1 MEKPKSLTNIT
12 TILLLAFGLLALSTS
27 FAVSLFSSVAEAKP
41 ATVRLQEGLYAE
53 EIDGDLD
60 SAMKIYEQIIGDK
73 SAQNSCVAKAM
84 YRLGMCHL
92 KKQNEQQAK
101 AVFEKLIAQ
110 FPEQTSIVEKVRPL
124 LDDMSNPDPAA
135 LMPPDTKIY
144 VELGSPGRQ
153 IEKILNMLKG
163 TPFENPL
170 TALGGGRSG
179 EKSPGDVM
187 AALLNPSMIQE
198 FKKIRGMAVGFTGIS
213 GNNPPVV
220 VVLYPGKSDALRG
233 ILLAGLGMV
242 GTPGEPIEGMQTL
255 IIQNTAGAA
264 YDDEVIIMG
273 QPLDQLRWCA
283 KQHKGAT
290 AEPTLA
296 SENRL
301 FAKLS
306 RKSREENAVTIWLDG
321 AATFAAISEQ
331 MARSGQ
337 SAQLRLVD
345 GVADFGS
352 LEEVIAHL
360 RVEEKGFSA
369 ELSTGFKDGHGC
381 LAYDLIRTPN
391 LSTAGFEAVPA
402 EAVGLVSFALGEAES
417 GRMERMERTV
427 KELTGLDI
435 GRELF
440 TNIEQV
446 TLFALPPGSGIE
458 KNVLAQRFSPVLPR
472 LGLVVTSKNPEQTRQ
487 LLSRFLTVAGLV
499 GEASANAEVG
509 REEGTEAGKYKIGV
523 LDNQPAYCYMEQT
536 GKTTVLTLSPEV
548 SQACISAVRK
558 RKSALTHGP
567 LQETLSQLPADTSKL
582 AVVNAG
588 GAILLADSF
597 IKWKFDNPKNPG
609 HQLLGQL
616 AQACDKTS
624 VRLRTR
630 ERRNHFNLYYSVEE
644 LPPLGPVFPALMAL
658 SQTNLQAKSRATEP
672 RPSEGAVVGVGT
684 KVE

>member
-27 FAVSLFSSVAEAKP
+27 FAVSLFTSAAEAKP

-60 SAMKIYEQIIGDK
+60 AAMKIYEQIISDK

-84 YRLGMCHL
+84 YRLGMCYI
-92 KKQNEQQAK
+92 KKQNELQAK
-101 AVFEKLIAQ
+101 AVFEKLVVQ
-110 FPEQTSIVEKVRPL
+110 FPEQTSIVEKVQPL
-124 LDDMSNPDPAA
+124 LDKMSNPDPAA

-144 VELGSPGRQ
+144 LEFGSPGRQ

-170 TALGGGRSG
+170 AALGGGKPG

-198 FKKIRGMAVGFTGIS
+198 FKKIRGMAIGFTGIR
-213 GNNPPVV
+213 GNNPPVI

-242 GTPGEPIEGMQTL
+242 GTPGDPIEGMQTL

-273 QPLDQLRWCA
+273 QPLDQLTWSA
-283 KQHKGAT
+283 KQYKGVT
-290 AEPTLA
+290 AEASLA
-296 SENRL
+296 SENKL
-301 FAKLS
+301 FSKLS

-352 LEEVIAHL
+352 VEEAIAHL
-360 RVEEKGFSA
+360 RVEERGFA
-369 ELSTGFKDGHGC
+369 TELSVGFKDGHRC

-391 LSTAGFEAVPA
+391 LSTAGFEAVPV

-440 TNIEQV
+440 MNVEQV
-446 TLFALPPGSGIE
+446 TLFALPPSPAFQE
-458 KNVLAQRFSPVLPR
+458 NVLAQRFSPVLDR

-509 REEGTEAGKYKIGV
+509 REEGTVAGKYKIGV
-523 LDNQPAYCYMEQT
+523 FDNQPAYCYMEQ
-536 GKTTVLTLSPEV
+536 
-548 SQACISAVRK
+548 
-558 RKSALTHGP
+558 
-567 LQETLSQLPADTSKL
+567 
-582 AVVNAG
+582 
-588 GAILLADSF
+588 
-597 IKWKFDNPKNPG
+597 
-609 HQLLGQL
+609 
-616 AQACDKTS
+616 
-624 VRLRTR
+624 
-630 ERRNHFNLYYSVEE
+630 
-644 LPPLGPVFPALMAL
+644 
-658 SQTNLQAKSRATEP
+658 
-672 RPSEGAVVGVGT
+672 
-684 KVE
+684 